1 MKSVIQRLSDITIN
15 RIAAGEVVERPS
27 SVVKELV
34 ENSLDAGATEIT
46 IKIEAGGRNLISII
60 DNGSGMSS
68 EDLFIAVDKHT
79 TSKLHNN
86 DLLDIKY
93 FGFRGE
99 ALPSIAAV
107 SRMTIKSLAR
117 GAQDAW
123 KIEIHGGDKKE
134 VEPTKC
140 SYGTIIEIND
150 LFFATPA
157 RLKFLRSEAT
167 EVKHIQD
174 MLKSIA
180 FAHPAIDFSLFVDN
194 KLSLEFKASK
204 DGDIKNRAEAIL
216 GKSFKENSVPVDI
229 NSAGIAIKGFIS
241 LPTYDRGTSTEQY
254 LYINKRPVK
263 DKMLLSAIRV
273 AYKDFISRERYP
285 VVVLFMD
292 IPFSMVDVNVHPAKT
307 EVRFRD
313 FNMVRSLLING
324 LRNALNSGGQKASS
338 TIAEATLGA
347 MKIEPRADNV
357 SQNLFKQDMYNKGV
371 QIQNSFSIPRNHSNN
386 IQQNIGQ
393 VGRVIKE
400 QWNNFNDPVARGFEE
415 DLININEYQETLL
428 GAARCQVHEC
438 YIVSQTEDSVVIV
451 DQHAA
456 HERLTYE
463 KLKKALKGELID
475 SQRLL
480 IPEMIESDEDT
491 VAKVLAIKAN
501 LEEYGLVIEPCTKKS
516 ILITSVP
523 FVLGDCNIK
532 KVIHDLLDDII
543 EFEDNITFRE
553 TIQEKLATYAC
564 HHSIRSGRK
573 MNLEEM
579 NALLRE
585 MEQVEHSGQCNHGRP
600 TYIKLSLKDIEKLF
614 GRS

>member
-1 MKSVIQRLSDITIN
+1 MTVKSKIERLSDITIN

-34 ENSLDAGATEIT
+34 ENSLDAGATDVT
-46 IKIEAGGRNLISII
+46 IKIESGGRNLISVA
-60 DNGSGMSS
+60 DNGCGMSP
-68 EDLFIAVDKHT
+68 EDLSIAVDKHT
-79 TSKLHNN
+79 TSKLKNN

-99 ALPSIAAV
+99 ALPSIASV

-117 GAQDAW
+117 DSNEAW
-123 KIEIHGGDKKE
+123 KIEVLGGEKKNIAP
-134 VEPTKC
+134 VKC
-140 SYGTIIEIND
+140 SSGTVIEIND

-157 RLKFLRSEAT
+157 RLKFLRSEVT

-174 MLKSIA
+174 TLKRIA
-180 FAHPAIDFSLFVDN
+180 FAHPDVSFSLFVDN

-204 DGDIKNRAEAIL
+204 QGDFESRVEAIL
-216 GKSFKENSVPVDI
+216 GKSFKENSIAVNI
-229 NSAGIAIKGFIS
+229 NSEGIDIKGFIS
-241 LPTYDRGTSTEQY
+241 LPTYDRGTSNEQY

-273 AYKDFISRERYP
+273 AYKDFISRDRYP

-292 IPFSMVDVNVHPAKT
+292 VPFHMVDVNVHPAKT

-313 FNMVRSLLING
+313 FNMMRSLLING
-324 LRNALNSGGQKASS
+324 LKNSLQSGGQKASS
-338 TIAEATLGA
+338 TIAEATLNS
-347 MKIEPRADNV
+347 MYSEPMVNRED
-357 SQNLFKQDMYNKGV
+357 LFV
-371 QIQNSFSIPRNHSNN
+371 QNSYRAPAKPGMFSSHKSNSYISKPTSIMN
-386 IQQNIGQ
+386 
-393 VGRVIKE
+393 E
-400 QWNNFNDPVARGFEE
+400 LMANFSAPVARGFEE
-415 DLININEYQETLL
+415 NRNDIDQYQHNPL
-428 GAARCQVHEC
+428 GAARCQLHEC
-438 YIVSQTEDSVVIV
+438 YIIAQTDDSVVIV

-463 KLKKALKGELID
+463 KLKKVLSGGFID

-491 VAKVLAIKAN
+491 IEKVLSIKEKLA
-501 LEEYGLVIEPCTKKS
+501 EYGLVIEPCTTKS
-516 ILITSVP
+516 IIVTSVP
-523 FVLGDCNIK
+523 FVLEGCNIQK
-532 KVIHDLLDDII
+532 IIRDLLDDII

-553 TIQEKLATYAC
+553 MIQEKLATYAC

-573 MNLEEM
+573 MNIEEM
-579 NALLRE
+579 NSLLRE
-585 MEQVEHSGQCNHGRP
+585 MEQVNHSGQCNHGRP
-600 TYIKLSLKDIEKLF
+600 TYIKLKLTDIEKLF